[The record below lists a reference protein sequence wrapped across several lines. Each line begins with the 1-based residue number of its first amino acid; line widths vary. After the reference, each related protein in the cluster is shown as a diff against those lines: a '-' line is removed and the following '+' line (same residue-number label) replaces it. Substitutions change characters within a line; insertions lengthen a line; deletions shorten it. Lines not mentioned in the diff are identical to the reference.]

1 MRSPALK
8 MKRIGVVGATG
19 RTGAQV
25 VQLLKS
31 HPRCR
36 LAAAVVSAQSAQLG
50 ALLDGDGGEQV
61 VAQSDYAGLV
71 QCDGV
76 IDFSTPAASCAVAA
90 VCAERGIPLLVA
102 TTGHS
107 TEQRA
112 ALEQYAQRLPLCCA
126 PNTSIGATVLA
137 LAAEFVQGLL
147 GPTFDV
153 EVLEVHHRM
162 KRDAPSGTARMIVQR
177 IQDGAA
183 ERDGTAAPMV
193 FGREGVR
200 QPGEIGV
207 VALRGGDVV
216 GDHTVYFLGAGE
228 RIELT
233 HQAHSRAVFALGAV
247 TLIERLIERSA
258 GLYSVRELL
267 IGSHAGGGAA

>member
-1 MRSPALK
+1 VIGADL
-8 MKRIGVVGATG
+8 KRIGVVGATG

-25 VQLLKS
+25 VEVLKS

-36 LAAAVVSAQSAQLG
+36 LAAAVVSAQSAQRG
-50 ALLDGDGGEQV
+50 VALAGTQV
-61 VAQSDYAGLV
+61 VAQSDYSVLT

-76 IDFSTPAASCAVAA
+76 IDFSTPAASAAVAA
-90 VCAERGIPLLVA
+90 VCAERGTPLLVA
-102 TTGHS
+102 TTGHNA
-107 TEQRA
+107 EQRA
-112 ALEQYAQRLPLCCA
+112 ALEPYAQKLPLCCA

-137 LAAEFVQGLL
+137 LAAEFVHGLL

-177 IQDGAA
+177 MQDGAA
-183 ERDGTAAPMV
+183 ERDGTTPALV

-216 GDHTVYFLGAGE
+216 GDHTVYFLGSGE

-233 HQAHSRAVFALGAV
+233 HQANSRAVFAIGAV
-247 TLIERLIERSA
+247 TLIERLMGRPP
-258 GLYSVRELL
+258 GLYAVRELL
-267 IGSHAGGGAA
+267 LSSHAGAAS